1 MQFAQVEMTLPT
13 WHRCRIASNTILLIL
28 LMTISRPIIKPHTT
42 TIVDRALQ
50 EKRVLHE
57 RSERGG
63 GGGDGGGLSPSLLC
77 GVLDN
82 KSKVNSSLLP
92 IYTPP

>member
-1 MQFAQVEMTLPT
+1 MM
-13 WHRCRIASNTILLIL
+13 
-28 LMTISRPIIKPHTT
+28 

-77 GVLDN
+77 GVFDN
-82 KSKVNSSLLP
+82 KSKHKQKHKHKHNSALRGTS
-92 IYTPP
+92 T

>member
-1 MQFAQVEMTLPT
+1 MM
-13 WHRCRIASNTILLIL
+13 
-28 LMTISRPIIKPHTT
+28 

-57 RSERGG
+57 RSEGG
-63 GGGDGGGLSPSLLC
+63 GSGDGGDGGGLSPSLLC

-82 KSKVNSSLLP
+82 KSKHYIDDTSKHESIANSKIRSVAE
-92 IYTPP
+92 